1 MSRCNSMLG
10 VASRQVLNSGSNCRS
25 CSPGWVVFSR
35 LWYSFHCLRNSA
47 KCAVPPKNCGLLADM
62 SICVTMG
69 LVMDAK
75 ADNMVLMAVASADA
89 ATAPTPHGIPG
100 LGPPG
105 NPCPDSLPAF
115 S

>member
-1 MSRCNSMLG
+1 
-10 VASRQVLNSGSNCRS
+10 
-25 CSPGWVVFSR
+25 
-35 LWYSFHCLRNSA
+35 
-47 KCAVPPKNCGLLADM
+47 
-62 SICVTMG
+62 MG

-75 ADNMVLMAVASADA
+75 ADNMVLMAVASTDVAI
-89 ATAPTPHGIPG
+89 APTPHGTPG

>member
-1 MSRCNSMLG
+1 M
-10 VASRQVLNSGSNCRS
+10 
-25 CSPGWVVFSR
+25 
-35 LWYSFHCLRNSA
+35 
-47 KCAVPPKNCGLLADM
+47 
-62 SICVTMG
+62 TMG

-89 ATAPTPHGIPG
+89 ANAPTPHGIPG